1 MGGNELE
8 ITFRLQNTRERMK
21 QNNPR
26 ISGPYRKHLIRFVLR
41 LMKDGNITAQVE
53 KIKYLSDNIG
63 YSVKNKRSM

>member
-41 LMKDGNITAQVE
+41 LMKDGNMTTQVE
-53 KIKYLSDNIG
+53 HLFIFQL
-63 YSVKNKRSM
+63 

>member
-26 ISGPYRKHLIRFVLR
+26 ISGPYRKYLIRFALR
-41 LMKDGNITAQVE
+41 LMKDGNIVLMMN
-53 KIKYLSDNIG
+53 KFYFPNIF
-63 YSVKNKRSM
+63 NI

>member
-41 LMKDGNITAQVE
+41 LMKDGNKGAHVE
-53 KIKYLSDNIG
+53 QNFIFQI
-63 YSVKNKRSM
+63 

>member
-53 KIKYLSDNIG
+53 KYFIFQI
-63 YSVKNKRSM
+63 

>member
-21 QNNPR
+21 QNIPR

-41 LMKDGNITAQVE
+41 LMKDGNITTQVE
-53 KIKYLSDNIG
+53 QKNFFQIY
-63 YSVKNKRSM
+63 YSIFSQK

>member
-21 QNNPR
+21 QNIPR

-41 LMKDGNITAQVE
+41 LMKDGNMTTQVE
-53 KIKYLSDNIG
+53 HLFIFQL
-63 YSVKNKRSM
+63 